1 MNWLKGC
8 SVSVCALMLIVGC
21 ANNPSHSGSFRSS
34 KVKVK
39 KNEDGFN
46 KFEQAYYNKDFK
58 SASEISQNLIET
70 DKHQHDTLLW
80 KLQSGVNAFE
90 MNDYKQSITN
100 LEDVNTSFD
109 NKFKEGAT
117 AGGKVLAST
126 LGNEKNIPYRG
137 NVYEWVLANYYLA
150 LDYAFLND
158 MDKARVFFN
167 QTAERQ
173 RRAKD
178 YFAKEIAKEQ
188 ENIKKQEEEAK
199 SKSKG
204 KKEVSAQLL
213 GSLNGLTDKYK
224 SLELMK
230 GYENFSNPLVNYVS
244 GIFYLLNND
253 KGKAEGYLKE
263 AFAISHSKVV
273 GEDLAGVNKAR
284 NTKTTW
290 VIVEDGEQP
299 LLEEVA
305 DKDLYFAMPYLKDGG
320 KGTDFKQKYSL
331 NGKDLEVL
339 SNFNE
344 VIKAEFNHKL
354 PSITARA
361 ISAAVTKNLL
371 SRGVEAAG
379 KATEMASGSA
389 AGQMVGMGLK
399 MSGKAMKMV
408 NASTTQADTR
418 SSSVFPNKIYAAK
431 LKASDSGVLNADG
444 MKLLDL
450 NSTKCEKTDA
460 QNGKICSN
468 TNNIV
473 FIRTLKTGISV
484 SVLNLK

>member
-1 MNWLKGC
+1 
-8 SVSVCALMLIVGC
+8 
-21 ANNPSHSGSFRSS
+21 
-34 KVKVK
+34 
-39 KNEDGFN
+39 
-46 KFEQAYYNKDFK
+46 
-58 SASEISQNLIET
+58 
-70 DKHQHDTLLW
+70 
-80 KLQSGVNAFE
+80 
-90 MNDYKQSITN
+90 
-100 LEDVNTSFD
+100 
-109 NKFKEGAT
+109 
-117 AGGKVLAST
+117 
-126 LGNEKNIPYRG
+126 
-137 NVYEWVLANYYLA
+137 
-150 LDYAFLND
+150 
-158 MDKARVFFN
+158 
-167 QTAERQ
+167 
-173 RRAKD
+173 
-178 YFAKEIAKEQ
+178 
-188 ENIKKQEEEAK
+188 
-199 SKSKG
+199 
-204 KKEVSAQLL
+204 
-213 GSLNGLTDKYK
+213 
-224 SLELMK
+224 MK

-263 AFAISHSKVV
+263 AFAISHAKVV
-273 GEDLAGVNKAR
+273 GEDLAGMNKAR

-320 KGTDFKQKYSL
+320 KEIDFKQKYSL

-371 SRGVEAAG
+371 SRGVEVAG

>member
-1 MNWLKGC
+1 
-8 SVSVCALMLIVGC
+8 
-21 ANNPSHSGSFRSS
+21 
-34 KVKVK
+34 
-39 KNEDGFN
+39 
-46 KFEQAYYNKDFK
+46 
-58 SASEISQNLIET
+58 
-70 DKHQHDTLLW
+70 
-80 KLQSGVNAFE
+80 

-100 LEDVNTSFD
+100 LEYVNTSFD

-188 ENIKKQEEEAK
+188 ENIKKQEEAK

-204 KKEVSAQLL
+204 KKEVSAQFL

-263 AFAISHSKVV
+263 AFAISHAKVV

-299 LLEEVA
+299 LLKEVA

-320 KGTDFKQKYSL
+320 KGIDFKQKYSL

-371 SRGVEAAG
+371 LR
-379 KATEMASGSA
+379 
-389 AGQMVGMGLK
+389 GLK
-399 MSGKAMKMV
+399 WQV
-408 NASTTQADTR
+408 R
-418 SSSVFPNKIYAAK
+418 
-431 LKASDSGVLNADG
+431 
-444 MKLLDL
+444 LLRWL
-450 NSTKCEKTDA
+450 QVA
-460 QNGKICSN
+460 LQ
-468 TNNIV
+468 V
-473 FIRTLKTGISV
+473 R
-484 SVLNLK
+484 

>member
-1 MNWLKGC
+1 MSWLKGC
-8 SVSVCALMLIVGC
+8 SLSVCALMLIVGC
-21 ANNPSHSGSFRSS
+21 ASNPSQSGSS
-34 KVKVK
+34 KDAKAHHKVK
-39 KNEDGFN
+39 KIKDGFN

-58 SASEISQNLIET
+58 GAHEISDNLIVT
-70 DKHQHDTLLW
+70 DKHQHDALLW
-80 KLQSGVNAFE
+80 KLQNGVNAFA
-90 MNDYKQSITN
+90 MSDYEQSIAS
-100 LEDVNTSFD
+100 LSDVNKSFD
-109 NKFKEGAT
+109 NKFKPGAT

-126 LGNEKNIPYRG
+126 LGNEKNIPYKG

-158 MDKARVFFN
+158 MNNARVFFN

-173 RRAKD
+173 RRAKE
-178 YFAKEIAKEQ
+178 YFAKEIAQEQ
-188 ENIKKQEEEAK
+188 EELQKQEEEAK
-199 SKSKG
+199 KKTKG
-204 KKEVSAQLL
+204 KKASPKSSD
-213 GSLNGLTDKYK
+213 SLNKLNDKIAQYK
-224 SLELMK
+224 SLELMQ

-253 KGKAEGYLKE
+253 QSKAEGYFKE
-263 AFAISHSKVV
+263 AFAISHAKVV
-273 GEDLAGVNKAR
+273 GEDLASVNKAR
-284 NTKTTW
+284 NTNYTW

-299 LLEEVA
+299 LLVGVV
-305 DKDLYFAMPYLKDGG
+305 DKDLYFAMPYLKDEG

-344 VIKAEFNHKL
+344 VVKAEFNHKL

-361 ISAAVTKNLL
+361 L
-371 SRGVEAAG
+371 S
-379 KATEMASGSA
+379 
-389 AGQMVGMGLK
+389 
-399 MSGKAMKMV
+399 
-408 NASTTQADTR
+408 ASTTKILLAYGAAALGDEVGGGVGLGLELFGDMMNMINKHTAQADTR

-431 LKASDSGVLNADG
+431 LKASDSGVLSADG

-450 NSTKCEKTDA
+450 NPTKCEKTDA

-473 FIRTLKTGISV
+473 FIRTLKAGMNV

>member
-1 MNWLKGC
+1 MSWLKGC
-8 SVSVCALMLIVGC
+8 SLSACALMLIVGC
-21 ANNPSHSGSFRSS
+21 ASNPIQGGSS
-34 KVKVK
+34 KDAKAHKAK
-39 KNEDGFN
+39 KIEDGFN

-58 SASEISQNLIET
+58 GAHEISNNLIVT
-70 DKHQHDTLLW
+70 DKHQHDALLW
-80 KLQSGVNAFE
+80 KLQNGVNAFT
-90 MNDYKQSITN
+90 MNDYKQSIAS
-100 LEDVNTSFD
+100 LSDVNTSFD
-109 NKFKEGAT
+109 NKFKDGAT

-158 MDKARVFFN
+158 MNNARVFFN

-173 RRAKD
+173 RRAKE
-178 YFAKEIAKEQ
+178 YFAKEIVQEQ
-188 ENIKKQEEEAK
+188 EELKKQEEEAK
-199 SKSKG
+199 KKTKG
-204 KKEVSAQLL
+204 KQASPKSSD
-213 GSLNGLTDKYK
+213 SLNKLNDKIAQYK
-224 SLELMK
+224 SLELMQ

-253 KGKAEGYLKE
+253 KAKAEGYFKE
-263 AFAISHSKVV
+263 AFAISHAKVV

-284 NTKTTW
+284 STNYTW

-299 LLEEVA
+299 LLAGVV
-305 DKDLYFAMPYLKDGG
+305 DKDLYFAMPYLKDEG

-344 VIKAEFNHKL
+344 VVKAEFNHKL

-361 ISAAVTKNLL
+361 L
-371 SRGVEAAG
+371 S
-379 KATEMASGSA
+379 
-389 AGQMVGMGLK
+389 
-399 MSGKAMKMV
+399 
-408 NASTTQADTR
+408 ASTTKILLAYGTAALGDEVGGGVGLGLELFGNMMNMINKHTAQADTR

-431 LKASDSGVLNADG
+431 LKASESGVLNADG

-450 NSTKCEKTDA
+450 NPTKCEKTDA

-473 FIRTLKTGISV
+473 FIRTLKVGTSV

>member
-1 MNWLKGC
+1 MSWLKGC
-8 SVSVCALMLIVGC
+8 SLSACALILIVGC
-21 ANNPSHSGSFRSS
+21 ASNPSQGGSS
-34 KVKVK
+34 KDVKAYKAK
-39 KNEDGFN
+39 KIEDGFN

-58 SASEISQNLIET
+58 GAHEISDNLIVT
-70 DKHQHDTLLW
+70 DKHQHDALLW
-80 KLQSGVNAFE
+80 KLQNGVNAFA
-90 MNDYKQSITN
+90 MNDYKQSIAS
-100 LEDVNTSFD
+100 LSDVNKSFD

-150 LDYAFLND
+150 LDYAFMND

-173 RRAKD
+173 RRAKE
-178 YFAKEIAKEQ
+178 YFAKEIAQEQ
-188 ENIKKQEEEAK
+188 EDLKKQEEE
-199 SKSKG
+199 SKKKTKG
-204 KKEVSAQLL
+204 KQLSNQLL
-213 GSLNGLTDKYK
+213 GSFNNLKDKYK
-224 SLELMK
+224 SLALMQ

-253 KGKAEGYLKE
+253 KAKAEGYFKE
-263 AFAISHSKVV
+263 VFAISHAKVV

-284 NTKTTW
+284 NTNYTW
-290 VIVEDGEQP
+290 VIVEDGEQH

-305 DKDLYFAMPYLKDGG
+305 DKNLFFAMPYLKDEG
-320 KGTDFKQKYSL
+320 KGTDFKKRYSL

-344 VIKAEFNHKL
+344 VVKAEFNHKL

-361 ISAAVTKNLL
+361 IGAAVTKNLL

-379 KATEMASGSA
+379 EATEMAGGSA
-389 AGQMVGMGLK
+389 AMVGAGLK
-399 MSGKAMKMV
+399 MFGKAMKVV
-408 NASTTQADTR
+408 NAATTQADTR

-431 LKASDSGVLNADG
+431 LKASDSGILNADG

-450 NSTKCEKTDA
+450 SPTKCEKTDA

-473 FIRTLKTGISV
+473 FIRTLKAGMNV